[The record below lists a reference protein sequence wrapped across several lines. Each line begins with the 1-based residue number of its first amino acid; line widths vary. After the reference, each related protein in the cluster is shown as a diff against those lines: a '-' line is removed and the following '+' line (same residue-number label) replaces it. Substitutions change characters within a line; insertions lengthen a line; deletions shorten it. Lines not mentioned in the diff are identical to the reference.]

1 MKRIAGL
8 PQAWFM
14 VFLLAAWLIG
24 LMLPRGGLPFGLR
37 LAGGAVMA
45 AGFVL
50 IAVAIRWMRRAG
62 TTVMTCRV
70 PDSLV
75 TGGPFRLSR
84 NPIYLGNAMILLG
97 FGIWLDSPFGL
108 LLVPVFV
115 WLITRLFILGEE
127 ARLRAAF
134 GEGFAAYCR
143 RTRRW
148 L

>member
-14 VFLLAAWLIG
+14 LFLLAAWLIG
-24 LMLPRGGLPFGLR
+24 LMLPRGGLPVGLR

-62 TTVMTCRV
+62 TTVMPGRV

-75 TGGPFRLSR
+75 TGGPFRLGR

-97 FGIWLDSPFGL
+97 FGIWLDSPFAL

-115 WLITRLFILGEE
+115 WLITRLFILEEE

-134 GEGFAAYCR
+134 GESFAAYCR